1 MHAFSQETGRE
12 QGGCG
17 GGGWWGGALIT
28 FSSFMT
34 KFPMTTL
41 SFLKILRYWS

>member
-1 MHAFSQETGRE
+1 MHVFSQEKGRE

-17 GGGWWGGALIT
+17 GGVVGGERRGGEGLIT
-28 FSSFMT
+28 FSSFIT

-41 SFLKILRYWS
+41 SFF